1 MDRFLLKRTAPE
13 TDLAGTSRPVRPRQD
28 RLTHLPSEKI
38 NLDELP
44 HDPAN
49 RKRILQNIKNPRKQD
64 DIRFRY
70 LMKGPY
76 MPLFSYVYPHRDIG
90 DGRRFNP
97 GWFKE
102 GNC

>member
-1 MDRFLLKRTAPE
+1 MYTRN
-13 TDLAGTSRPVRPRQD
+13 
-28 RLTHLPSEKI
+28 PS
-38 NLDELP
+38 
-44 HDPAN
+44 
-49 RKRILQNIKNPRKQD
+49 KQD
-64 DIRFRY
+64 DIRFTY
-70 LMKGPY
+70 LTNGPY